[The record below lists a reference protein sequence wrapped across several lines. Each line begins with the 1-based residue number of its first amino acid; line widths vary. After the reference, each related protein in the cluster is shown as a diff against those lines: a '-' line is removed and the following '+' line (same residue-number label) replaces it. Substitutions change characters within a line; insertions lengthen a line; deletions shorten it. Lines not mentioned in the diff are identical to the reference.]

1 MVPAVA
7 AALGA
12 AAWATGAICTLAGVR
27 QVGWLSLSYDGVLV
41 VVALGLCADLRVAV
55 WTRRAVEGPVV
66 DLGAGGTGTLTGR
79 LARAVGDP
87 SLRVAYALQ
96 DGVTFVNQAGRE
108 VELGE
113 PGPGRAVTRFD
124 DGDRLVAAVVHDAA
138 ALRDPQLASGAG
150 AALRIAAANVRM
162 QSDVRRRVAEVERSR
177 RRLVRASEVEC
188 RRVAA
193 ELDAAVLPLLER
205 ASQAVALARSGAV
218 DGEVTE
224 LEQRL
229 VGARGQL
236 RRLTLGL
243 RPAGTL
249 ADALRGLAQDT
260 PMAVSLALPVEPFD
274 DDAEATAWF
283 VCSEAL
289 ANVMKHARA
298 GRVEISVAASDDR
311 LIIDVSDDGTG
322 GADPARGSGL
332 RGLASRVEEVG
343 GVLSVHARVGGGT
356 RVVAELPRSAADA

>member
-1 MVPAVA
+1 
-7 AALGA
+7 
-12 AAWATGAICTLAGVR
+12 
-27 QVGWLSLSYDGVLV
+27 
-41 VVALGLCADLRVAV
+41 
-55 WTRRAVEGPVV
+55 
-66 DLGAGGTGTLTGR
+66 
-79 LARAVGDP
+79 
-87 SLRVAYALQ
+87 
-96 DGVTFVNQAGRE
+96 
-108 VELGE
+108 
-113 PGPGRAVTRFD
+113 
-124 DGDRLVAAVVHDAA
+124 
-138 ALRDPQLASGAG
+138 
-150 AALRIAAANVRM
+150 
-162 QSDVRRRVAEVERSR
+162 
-177 RRLVRASEVEC
+177 
-188 RRVAA
+188 
-193 ELDAAVLPLLER
+193 
-205 ASQAVALARSGAV
+205 
-218 DGEVTE
+218 
-224 LEQRL
+224 
-229 VGARGQL
+229 
-236 RRLTLGL
+236 LTLGL